1 MEGWV
6 AGLAKNQ
13 FTREVDCLGPD
24 ETSATKR
31 RFVYA
36 APDAI
41 ASAVILMVLGGEL
54 IETLE
59 TELDGKQI
67 CAFYPPVTKVWSEEG
82 MRQLDVLIGIRPEQ
96 WGQHYNTL
104 SDLDFKVLADE
115 PGQNY
120 SSKAIDGRSEF
131 PWTVSTAQGRFA
143 VLDAAAQNAVT
154 AQTTSKPL
162 EQRFSPVASNC
173 RRKGLS
179 SHQAITQYL
188 FLNAWK
194 RAGRKPLDVTRK
206 EYVAAEELA
215 QHPDMFN
222 LSTPTY

>member
-1 MEGWV
+1 
-6 AGLAKNQ
+6 
-13 FTREVDCLGPD
+13 
-24 ETSATKR
+24 
-31 RFVYA
+31 
-36 APDAI
+36 
-41 ASAVILMVLGGEL
+41 
-54 IETLE
+54 
-59 TELDGKQI
+59 
-67 CAFYPPVTKVWSEEG
+67 

-120 SSKAIDGRSEF
+120 SSTAIDGRSEF

-179 SHQAITQYL
+179 SPQAINQYL

-194 RAGRKPLDVTRK
+194 RAGHKPLDVTRK
-206 EYVAAEELA
+206 EYEAAEELA
-215 QHPDMFN
+215 QHPDMLDIFN
-222 LSTPTY
+222 PDISKREFMSKAYAKQEMTARIKGGAAWTKNNHDGNGRTKKYSKSSVNSKATAREKSLLGRLCKRVGQGSPPSVLAAGSKRKNP